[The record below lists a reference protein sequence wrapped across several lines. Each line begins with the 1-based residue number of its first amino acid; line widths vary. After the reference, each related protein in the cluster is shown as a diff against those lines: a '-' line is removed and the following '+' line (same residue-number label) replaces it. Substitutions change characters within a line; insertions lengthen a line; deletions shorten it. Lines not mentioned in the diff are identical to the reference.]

1 MNVIYTYILSNM
13 KIRFCKKC
21 DNMLYIHST
30 DALTNL
36 KYHCK
41 NCDYTELDEN
51 PSGCIYENVYNTN
64 YLTYDIITNKYT
76 RNDPTL
82 PRIKKMK
89 CINKDCVS
97 NFGHKNVLLLTDI
110 SIQEGKMDKFEEGL
124 SKILLGIKHER
135 INIDTDTILLK
146 FNDISPIQ
154 STKNQIEK
162 IHKYVEFHEDLDSLI
177 IFIKYDPENL
187 KYVYVCDYCNT
198 SWKNK

>member
-13 KIRFCKKC
+13 KIRFCQKC

-30 DALTNL
+30 DTLNNL
-36 KYHCK
+36 KYYCK

-110 SIQEGKMDKFEEGL
+110 SILEGKMDKFEESL
-124 SKILLGIKHER
+124 AQILKGIDHER
-135 INIDTDTILLK
+135 IIIDTDNILLK
-146 FNDISPIQ
+146 FKDISQLQ
-154 STKNQIEK
+154 SIKNQIEK
-162 IHKYVEFHEDLDSLI
+162 IHKYVEFHEKLDSLI

>member
-1 MNVIYTYILSNM
+1 
-13 KIRFCKKC
+13 
-21 DNMLYIHST
+21 MLYIHST
-30 DALTNL
+30 DALANL
-36 KYHCK
+36 KYYCK

-110 SIQEGKMDKFEEGL
+110 SIHEGKMDKFEETLNG
-124 SKILLGIKHER
+124 ILAGNIEKR
-135 INIDTDTILLK
+135 INIDTDNILIQLK
-146 FNDISPIQ
+146 DTTKVQ
-154 STKNQIEK
+154 SIKTEIEK
-162 IHKYVEFHEDLDSLI
+162 FHRYVEYHEDLDSLI

>member
-30 DALTNL
+30 DVLANL
-36 KYHCK
+36 KYYCK

-89 CINKDCVS
+89 CINKECVS

-110 SIQEGKMDKFEEGL
+110 SIQEGKMDKFEDGL
-124 SKILLGIKHER
+124 SRIISGIEHER
-135 INIDTDTILLK
+135 INIDTDTILIK
-146 FNDISPIQ
+146 FKDTAPIQ
-154 STKNQIEK
+154 SAKNQIEK
-162 IHKYVEFHEDLDSLI
+162 IHKYVEFHENLDSLI

>member
-13 KIRFCKKC
+13 KIRFCQKC

-36 KYHCK
+36 KYYCK
-41 NCDYTELDEN
+41 NCDYTEIDEK

-110 SIQEGKMDKFEEGL
+110 TIQEGKMDKFEDAL
-124 SKILLGIKHER
+124 SKILEGVEYER
-135 INIDTDTILLK
+135 INIDTDNILLK
-146 FNDISPIQ
+146 FKDISPLQ
-154 STKNQIEK
+154 SVKNEIEK
-162 IHKYVEFHEDLDSLI
+162 VHKYVEFHKELDSLI

>member
-1 MNVIYTYILSNM
+1 MYYIHIFFQNM
-13 KIRFCKKC
+13 KIRFCQKC
-21 DNMLYIHST
+21 NNMLYIHST

-36 KYHCK
+36 KYYCK

-97 NFGHKNVLLLTDI
+97 NLGHKNVLLLTDI
-110 SIQEGKMDKFEEGL
+110 SILEGKIEKFEEAL
-124 SKILLGIKHER
+124 SEILKNIEYER
-135 INIDTDTILLK
+135 INIDTDNIMLK
-146 FNDISPIQ
+146 LKDVTNIHSI
-154 STKNQIEK
+154 KNEIEK

>member
-1 MNVIYTYILSNM
+1 M

-30 DALTNL
+30 DNLSNL
-36 KYHCK
+36 KYYCK
-41 NCDYTELDEN
+41 NCDYTEIDVN

-82 PRIKKMK
+82 PRIKNMK
-89 CINKDCVS
+89 CINTECVS
-97 NFGHKNVLLLTDI
+97 NGEHKYALLLKDI
-110 SIQEGKMDKFEEGL
+110 SIHDGAAFEQKLTSILSDGKAHKRL
-124 SKILLGIKHER
+124 
-135 INIDTDTILLK
+135 NIDNDNILITYENASDALLIK
-146 FNDISPIQ
+146 SE
-154 STKNQIEK
+154 IEK
-162 IHKYVEFHEDLDSLI
+162 IHKYIEFHEKLDSLI
-177 IFIKYDPENL
+177 IFIKYDPDNL

>member
-1 MNVIYTYILSNM
+1 M

-30 DALTNL
+30 DELSNL
-36 KYHCK
+36 KYYCK
-41 NCDYTELDEN
+41 NCDYTEIDEN

-97 NFGHKNVLLLTDI
+97 NSGHKNVLLLTDI
-110 SIQEGKMDKFEEGL
+110 SIHDNKIDKFEEQL
-124 SKILLGIKHER
+124 SKILQITENER
-135 INIDTDTILLK
+135 INIDTDNILIK
-146 FNDISPIQ
+146 FKDSSSALLI
-154 STKNQIEK
+154 KNEIEK
-162 IHKYVEFHEDLDSLI
+162 IHKYVEFHEELDSLI
-177 IFIKYDPENL
+177 IFIKYDPDNL

>member
-1 MNVIYTYILSNM
+1 MNVIYTYISSNM

-36 KYHCK
+36 KYYCK

-89 CINKDCVS
+89 CINKECVS
-97 NFGHKNVLLLTDI
+97 NLGHKNVLLLTDI
-110 SIQEGKMDKFEEGL
+110 SIHDRKMDSFEQGL
-124 SKILLGIKHER
+124 SAILGSIENER
-135 INIDTDTILLK
+135 ITIDTDTYLIKLK
-146 FNDISPIQ
+146 DTTNLEVI
-154 STKNQIEK
+154 KKEIEK
-162 IHKYVEFHEDLDSLI
+162 IHKYVEYHEELDSLI

>member
-1 MNVIYTYILSNM
+1 MNVLYTYISSNM

-30 DALTNL
+30 DAMTNL
-36 KYHCK
+36 KYYCK

-97 NFGHKNVLLLTDI
+97 NFGHEQVLLLTDI
-110 SIQEGKMDKFEEGL
+110 SIHELKMDSFEEGL
-124 SKILLGIKHER
+124 TAIFGSIEKER
-135 INIDTDTILLK
+135 INIDNDTILIKLVDTTNIELIK
-146 FNDISPIQ
+146 
-154 STKNQIEK
+154 KEIEK
-162 IHKYVEFHEDLDSLI
+162 IHKYVEYHEKLDSLI

>member
-1 MNVIYTYILSNM
+1 
-13 KIRFCKKC
+13 
-21 DNMLYIHST
+21 MLYIHST

-36 KYHCK
+36 KYYCK

-89 CINKDCVS
+89 CINKECVS
-97 NFGHKNVLLLTDI
+97 NLGHKNVLLLTDI
-110 SIQEGKMDKFEEGL
+110 SIHDRKMDSFEQGL
-124 SKILLGIKHER
+124 SAILGSIENER
-135 INIDTDTILLK
+135 ITIDTDTYLIKLK
-146 FNDISPIQ
+146 DTTNLEVI
-154 STKNQIEK
+154 KKEIEK
-162 IHKYVEFHEDLDSLI
+162 IHKYVEYHEELDSLI